1 MTSHAGQKIIMCQ
14 KDPHSA
20 GGWEPPRTTEGSG
33 EEDSLGSETAGF
45 IGLHLLAV
53 EPWAS
58 FLVPIFLFPH
68 L

>member
-20 GGWEPPRTTEGSG
+20 GRWEPPRNVEGSG
-33 EEDSLGSETAGF
+33 EEDRLWSETAGF

-58 FLVPIFLFPH
+58 FFVPIFSFPH